1 MTKETDKPAETT
13 SEAKADTS
21 KSAASEAP
29 KDAPKKETKRAGKGL
44 GALPW
49 LLLVIVIAAV
59 GAGIW
64 FGFPHW
70 QAYQQSQQ
78 QLQQQLA
85 SYNDQ
90 LDTLQTKLTELE
102 REQGQQANR
111 IAETPESLNA
121 LRENLRGELRQ
132 QQTEI
137 NNQARALGSLQSEL
151 ANLDMSQES
160 SWRIIEARNLAAMA
174 GRKVWL
180 EGDIQTAI
188 RLLELADSHLRALD
202 NPVHI
207 PVRQAL
213 RDDIDTL
220 TAIAQVDTD
229 AIVIRLTSVAEQLSE
244 LNWQPTPGFS
254 GPETSQ
260 TETDTA
266 TWQQNLARSWQRF
279 IQQFVRIQQREEAVE
294 PLLSH
299 DFARVVQ
306 QRLQL
311 SLQLAQLAA
320 VAAHDQRYQTA
331 LEQAHNLLS
340 EYAPTQSDVVK
351 QAQQT
356 LRELQQQQLEQAKPS
371 TLQSIE
377 LLQQLAAN
385 NSEED
390 SA

>member
-29 KDAPKKETKRAGKGL
+29 KDAQKHETKSAGKSFRI
-44 GALPW
+44 LPW
-49 LLLVIVIAAV
+49 LLLIIVIAAV
-59 GAGIW
+59 SAGVW

-78 QLQQQLA
+78 QMQQQLS

-90 LDTLQTKLTELE
+90 LETLQTKLTQLE
-102 REQGQQANR
+102 REQSQQANR

-132 QQTEI
+132 QQAEI

-229 AIVIRLTSVAEQLSE
+229 AIVIRLTSVAEQLSK
-244 LNWQPTPGFS
+244 LNWQPAPGFS
-254 GPETSQ
+254 GPATSQ
-260 TETDTA
+260 TETDAT

-294 PLLSH
+294 PLLSQ
-299 DFARVVQ
+299 DFVRVVQ

-331 LEQAHNLLS
+331 LEQAQTVLA

-385 NSEED
+385 SGEED

>member
-1 MTKETDKPAETT
+1 MTKETDKSAATT
-13 SEAKADTS
+13 TEAKAETK
-21 KSAASEAP
+21 KSATGEAP
-29 KDAPKKETKRAGKGL
+29 SKAPEKEPKRAVKSSRI
-44 GALPW
+44 LPW
-49 LLLVIVIAAV
+49 LLLIIVIAALA
-59 GAGIW
+59 AGGW
-64 FGFPHW
+64 FGYPHW

-78 QLQQQLA
+78 QIQQQLA

-90 LDTLQTKLTELE
+90 IAALESKLSQLE
-102 REQGQQANR
+102 REQSQQANR

-121 LRENLRGELRQ
+121 LRQSLRGELRQ
-132 QQTEI
+132 QQTEL

-180 EGDIQTAI
+180 ESDINTAI

-213 RDDIDTL
+213 RDDIDSL

-229 AIVIRLTSVAEQLSE
+229 AIVIRLTSVAEQLNA
-244 LNWQPTPGFS
+244 LNWQQAPGFN
-254 GPETSQ
+254 GPDATE
-260 TETDTA
+260 TETDTT
-266 TWQQNLARSWQRF
+266 TWQQNLANSWKRF
-279 IQQFVRIQQREEAVE
+279 MQQFVRIQQREEAVE

-299 DFARVVQ
+299 DFVRVVQ

-320 VAAHDQRYQTA
+320 VAANDERYQAA
-331 LEQAHNLLS
+331 LEQAQSLLA
-340 EYAPTQSDVVK
+340 EYAPAQSNAVK

-356 LRELQQQQLEQAKPS
+356 LLDLQQQQLEQAKPS

-385 NSEED
+385 NNEEA

>member
-1 MTKETDKPAETT
+1 MTKETDKSAATT
-13 SEAKADTS
+13 TEAKAETK
-21 KSAASEAP
+21 KSATGEAP
-29 KDAPKKETKRAGKGL
+29 SKAPEKEPKRAVKSSRV
-44 GALPW
+44 LPW
-49 LLLVIVIAAV
+49 LLLIIVIAALA
-59 GAGIW
+59 AGGW
-64 FGFPHW
+64 FGYPHW

-78 QLQQQLA
+78 QIQQQLA

-90 LDTLQTKLTELE
+90 VAALENKLSQLE
-102 REQGQQANR
+102 REQSQQANR

-121 LRENLRGELRQ
+121 LRQSLRGELRQ
-132 QQTEI
+132 QQTEL

-180 EGDIQTAI
+180 EGDINTAI

-213 RDDIDTL
+213 RDDIDSL

-229 AIVIRLTSVAEQLSE
+229 AIVIRLTSVAEQLNA
-244 LNWQPTPGFS
+244 LNWQQAPGFN
-254 GPETSQ
+254 GPDATG
-260 TETDTA
+260 TETDAT
-266 TWQQNLARSWQRF
+266 TWQQNLANSWKRF
-279 IQQFVRIQQREEAVE
+279 MQQFVRIQQREEAVE
-294 PLLSH
+294 PLLSQ
-299 DFARVVQ
+299 DFVRVVQ

-320 VAAHDQRYQTA
+320 VAANDERYQAA
-331 LEQAHNLLS
+331 LEQAQSVLAD
-340 EYAPTQSDVVK
+340 YAPAQSDTVK

-356 LRELQQQQLEQAKPS
+356 LRDLQQQQLEQAKPS

-385 NSEED
+385 NNEEA